1 MFVLCK
7 FFWEITD
14 YYWIIKGKTFFIYGI
29 WKKLQLNIRSASQ
42 IEQKFS
48 RGTKMSERT
57 SILKT
62 SGYWFPTGFFSK
74 RKSLLPREVRKSV
87 SCIRS
92 WKFNT
97 FTLALVLKT
106 FQNFKGVLIYL

>member
-29 WKKLQLNIRSASQ
+29 WKKLQLNIRSGSQ
-42 IEQKFS
+42 IEPKFS

-62 SGYWFPTGFFSK
+62 SGYWFPTGFLVKENLFFHEKCENQSPVSDLGNSTL
-74 RKSLLPREVRKSV
+74 SL
-87 SCIRS
+87 
-92 WKFNT
+92 
-97 FTLALVLKT
+97 
-106 FQNFKGVLIYL
+106 